1 MIAILFF
8 LTGLFREATHPLHV
22 SVTEIEYI
30 KEEHTCEI
38 MMRIFVD
45 DLETAVRTRRKME
58 YLDILHPPSELTTK
72 ELIGSYLKESF
83 TISLDGQKQSIQYLG
98 QELEGEAV
106 ICYLLVSEVK
116 EWKSIEVSNTVL
128 NDIFDDQSNLV
139 HVIIGDEVKSM
150 RLVKDKSLGKLTFDP
165 N

>member
-1 MIAILFF
+1 MTTVLFF
-8 LTGLFREATHPLHV
+8 ITGLFLEATHPLHV

-30 KEEHTCEI
+30 KKERTCEI

-45 DLETAVRTRRKME
+45 DLETAVRTHKKME
-58 YLDILHPPSELTTK
+58 YLDLLHPSSGLTTQ

-106 ICYLLVSEVK
+106 ICYLMVSNVK
-116 EWKSIEVSNTVL
+116 EWKSIEVSNSVL
-128 NDIFDDQSNLV
+128 NNIFDDQSNLV
-139 HVIIGDEVKSM
+139 HVIIGDDVKSM
-150 RLVKDKSLGKLTFDP
+150 RLVKDKSIGKLTFDP